1 MRIQKLQY
9 MPYFPTVKASG
20 TVLFYIASL
29 VRSYQQHI
37 RKKTAGRNGAIPS
50 ANIAV

>member
-9 MPYFPTVKASG
+9 KTYFLSAKASG
-20 TVLFYIASL
+20 TVLFYVASL
-29 VRSYQQHI
+29 VRSYQQLI

-50 ANIAV
+50 VKIAV